1 MSASTIL
8 VLIGLRLSGKSTLG
22 PIAARQLG
30 LEFVDLDDAVLKHL
44 GATNVTDAFGLLGEH
59 TWRAGESAELARLL
73 GAKKSCV
80 LSLGGGTPMASG
92 AEQILRQAQAR
103 GEIFIA
109 LLDPGESELA
119 MRLANNRGD
128 RPPLPGSVSTGDAR
142 ADAAAAAAEVR
153 ALFESRM
160 PLYRKLT
167 NVIVDTKQSQ
177 NACVEKLVSAFQ

>member
-1 MSASTIL
+1 MSAKTIL

-59 TWRAGESAELARLL
+59 AWRAGESAELARLL

-80 LSLGGGTPMASG
+80 LSLGGGTPMALG

-103 GEIFIA
+103 GEIFIV

-128 RPPLPGSVSTGDAR
+128 RPPLPSSVLTGDAR
-142 ADAAAAAAEVR
+142 ADAATEVR

-160 PLYRKLT
+160 PLYRALA
-167 NVIVDTKQSQ
+167 NVIIDTKQSQ

>member
-1 MSASTIL
+1 MAASTIL

-30 LEFVDLDDAVLKHL
+30 LEFMDLDDAVLQHL
-44 GATNVTDAFGLLGEH
+44 GATNVTHAFHDMGEAA
-59 TWRAGESAELARLL
+59 WRNAGESAELARLL

-80 LSLGGGTPMASG
+80 LSLGGGTPMALG

-103 GEIFIA
+103 GEIFIV

-128 RPPLPGSVSTGDAR
+128 RPPLPSSVLTGDAR
-142 ADAAAAAAEVR
+142 ADAATEVR

-160 PLYRKLT
+160 PLYRALA
-167 NVIVDTKQSQ
+167 NMIIDTKQSQ

>member
-30 LEFVDLDDAVLKHL
+30 LEFVDLDDAVLTHL
-44 GATNVTDAFGLLGEH
+44 GATNVTDAFRLLGEH
-59 TWRAGESAELARLL
+59 AWRAGESAELARLL

-128 RPPLPGSVSTGDAR
+128 RPPLPSSVLTGDAR
-142 ADAAAAAAEVR
+142 ADAATEVR

-160 PLYRKLT
+160 PLYRALA

>member
-1 MSASTIL
+1 MSAKTIL

-44 GATNVTDAFGLLGEH
+44 GATNVTDAFRLLGEH
-59 TWRAGESAELARLL
+59 AWRAGESAELARLL

-80 LSLGGGTPMASG
+80 LSLGGGTPMALG

-142 ADAAAAAAEVR
+142 ADAATEVR
-153 ALFESRM
+153 ALFEIRM
-160 PLYRKLT
+160 PLYRALA

-177 NACVEKLVSAFQ
+177 IDCVEKLISAFQ

>member
-1 MSASTIL
+1 VSASTIL

-22 PIAARQLG
+22 PIAARQLR

-80 LSLGGGTPMASG
+80 LSLGGGTPMALG

-142 ADAAAAAAEVR
+142 ADAAAEVR

-160 PLYRKLT
+160 PLYRALA

-177 NACVEKLVSAFQ
+177 IACVEKLVSAFQ

>member
-1 MSASTIL
+1 MSAKTIL

-44 GATNVTDAFGLLGEH
+44 GATNVTDAFRLLGEH
-59 TWRAGESAELARLL
+59 AWRAGESAELARLL

-80 LSLGGGTPMASG
+80 LSLGGGTPMALG
-92 AEQILRQAQAR
+92 AEQLLRQAQAR

-128 RPPLPGSVSTGDAR
+128 RPPLPGCVSTGDAR
-142 ADAAAAAAEVR
+142 ADAAAEVR

-160 PLYRKLT
+160 PLYRALA

-177 NACVEKLVSAFQ
+177 IACVEKLVSAFQ

>member
-1 MSASTIL
+1 MSAKTIL

-30 LEFVDLDDAVLKHL
+30 REFVDLDDAVLKYL
-44 GATNVTDAFGLLGEH
+44 GATNVTDAFGLLGESA
-59 TWRAGESAELARLL
+59 WRAGESAELARLL

-80 LSLGGGTPMASG
+80 LSLGGGTPMALG
-92 AEQILRQAQAR
+92 AEQLLRQAQAR

-128 RPPLPGSVSTGDAR
+128 RPPLPSSVLTGDAR
-142 ADAAAAAAEVR
+142 ADAATEVR

-160 PLYRKLT
+160 PLYRALA

-177 NACVEKLVSAFQ
+177 IACVEKLVSAFQ

>member
-1 MSASTIL
+1 MSAKTIL

-44 GATNVTDAFGLLGEH
+44 GATNVTDAFGLLGESA
-59 TWRAGESAELARLL
+59 WRAGESAELARLL
-73 GAKKSCV
+73 GAKNSCV
-80 LSLGGGTPMASG
+80 LSLGGGTPMALG

-128 RPPLPGSVSTGDAR
+128 RPPLPTSISTGDAR
-142 ADAAAAAAEVR
+142 ADAAAEVR

-160 PLYRKLT
+160 PLYRALA

-177 NACVEKLVSAFQ
+177 IACVEKLVSAFQ

>member
-1 MSASTIL
+1 M
-8 VLIGLRLSGKSTLG
+8 IGLRLSGKSTLG

-30 LEFVDLDDAVLKHL
+30 FDFVDLDDAVLKHL
-44 GATNVTDAFGLLGEH
+44 GATNVTDAFGLLGESA
-59 TWRAGESAELARLL
+59 WRAAERAELARLL
-73 GAKKSCV
+73 EAKKSCV

-92 AEQILRQAQAR
+92 ADQILRQAQAR

-128 RPPLPGSVSTGDAR
+128 RPPLPTSISTGDAR
-142 ADAAAAAAEVR
+142 ADAAAEVR

-160 PLYRKLT
+160 PLYRALA

-177 NACVEKLVSAFQ
+177 IACVEKLVSTFQ

>member
-1 MSASTIL
+1 L

-22 PIAARQLG
+22 PIAARQLR

-80 LSLGGGTPMASG
+80 LSLGGGTPMALG

-142 ADAAAAAAEVR
+142 ADAAAEVR

-160 PLYRKLT
+160 PLYRALA

-177 NACVEKLVSAFQ
+177 IACVEKLVSAFQ

>member
-80 LSLGGGTPMASG
+80 LSLGGGTPMALG

-142 ADAAAAAAEVR
+142 ADAAAEVR

-160 PLYRKLT
+160 PLYRALA
-167 NVIVDTKQSQ
+167 NVIVDTTQSQ

>member
-1 MSASTIL
+1 M
-8 VLIGLRLSGKSTLG
+8 LIGLRLSGKSTLG

-30 LEFVDLDDAVLKHL
+30 LEFVDLDDAVLNHL
-44 GATNVTDAFGLLGEH
+44 GATNVTDAFRLLGEH
-59 TWRAGESAELARLL
+59 AWRAGESTELARLL

-80 LSLGGGTPMASG
+80 LSLGGGTPMALG

-103 GEIFIA
+103 GEIFIV

-128 RPPLPGSVSTGDAR
+128 RPPLPSSVVTGDAR
-142 ADAAAAAAEVR
+142 ADAATEVR

-160 PLYRKLT
+160 PLYRALA
-167 NVIVDTKQSQ
+167 NMIIDTKQSQ

>member
-30 LEFVDLDDAVLKHL
+30 LEFVDLDDAVLTHL
-44 GATNVTDAFGLLGEH
+44 GATNVSDAFRLLGESA
-59 TWRAGESAELARLL
+59 WRAGESAELARLL

-80 LSLGGGTPMASG
+80 LSLGGGTPMALG
-92 AEQILRQAQAR
+92 AEQILRQAQVR

-128 RPPLPGSVSTGDAR
+128 RPPLPSSVLTGDAR
-142 ADAAAAAAEVR
+142 ADAATEVR

-160 PLYRKLT
+160 PLYRALA
-167 NVIVDTKQSQ
+167 NMIIDTKQSQ

>member
-30 LEFVDLDDAVLKHL
+30 LKFVDLDDAVLKHL
-44 GATNVTDAFGLLGEH
+44 GATNVTDAFGLLGESA
-59 TWRAGESAELARLL
+59 WRAAERAELARLL
-73 GAKKSCV
+73 QVKKSCV

-92 AEQILRQAQAR
+92 AEQILREAKGR

-142 ADAAAAAAEVR
+142 ADAVAEVR

-160 PLYRKLT
+160 PLYRALA

>member
-30 LEFVDLDDAVLKHL
+30 LKFVDLDDAVLKHL
-44 GATNVTDAFGLLGEH
+44 GATNVTDAFRLLGEH
-59 TWRAGESAELARLL
+59 AWRAGESAELARLL

-80 LSLGGGTPMASG
+80 LSLGGGTPMALG

-109 LLDPGESELA
+109 LLDPGESELS

-128 RPPLPGSVSTGDAR
+128 RPPLPSSVLTGDAR
-142 ADAAAAAAEVR
+142 ADAATEVR

-160 PLYRKLT
+160 PLYRALA
-167 NVIVDTKQSQ
+167 NMIIDTKQSQ

>member
-44 GATNVTDAFGLLGEH
+44 GATNVTDAFRLLGEH
-59 TWRAGESAELARLL
+59 AWRAGESAELARLL

-80 LSLGGGTPMASG
+80 LSLGGGTPMALG

-103 GEIFIA
+103 GEIFIV

-128 RPPLPGSVSTGDAR
+128 RPPLPSSVVTGDAR
-142 ADAAAAAAEVR
+142 ADAATEVR

-160 PLYRKLT
+160 PLYRALA

-177 NACVEKLVSAFQ
+177 IACVEKLISAFQ

>member
-1 MSASTIL
+1 MSAKTIL

-30 LEFVDLDDAVLKHL
+30 LEFVDLDDAVLTHL

-59 TWRAGESAELARLL
+59 AWRAGESAELARLL

-80 LSLGGGTPMASG
+80 LSLGGGTPMALG

-103 GEIFIA
+103 GEIFIV

-128 RPPLPGSVSTGDAR
+128 RPPLPSSVLTGDAR
-142 ADAAAAAAEVR
+142 ADAATEVR

-160 PLYRKLT
+160 PLYRALA

-177 NACVEKLVSAFQ
+177 IACVEKLVSAFQ

>member
-59 TWRAGESAELARLL
+59 AWRAGESAELARLL

-80 LSLGGGTPMASG
+80 LSLGGGTPMALG

-128 RPPLPGSVSTGDAR
+128 RPPLPSSVLTGDAR
-142 ADAAAAAAEVR
+142 ADAATEVR

-160 PLYRKLT
+160 PLYRALA

-177 NACVEKLVSAFQ
+177 IACVEKLVSAFQ